1 MLEINRPIPLKH
13 LEQLA
18 RLRESYCVSIYL
30 PMFKTGQE
38 QNQGLGQAYLKS
50 CLKTS
55 RQHLSAKGMNDKKID
70 AYLQPIADLLSDLH
84 LWRHPS
90 EGLAIFVNETF
101 GAEYYRLPLAMESQ
115 TYVSDHHYL
124 APMMPLYEFDTTF
137 YLLELS
143 QDHVKLFEG
152 SQYSME
158 DMFVNEF
165 APERL
170 EESVGFDYKQKMLQ
184 FRTGHALHSA
194 GSFHGHGEGKDDEDK
209 EVIRFFREIDKGV
222 KKAIGD
228 SSAPLIVA
236 CVDWLFPVYKE
247 VNTYPGLQH
256 IHLGGDPEF
265 KKRGAMHE
273 EAWTLLSDIFGEKRD
288 QLKARYQEL
297 VHTAKTSHQVSEIV
311 PAAIN
316 GKIDTLFLRK
326 GDHLYGTYNEKG
338 NCVIIDSEKTTGNA
352 SLINMAAMNT
362 FLQGGKV
369 ITMEPSEMPEKKRP
383 LNALFRY

>member
-1 MLEINRPIPLKH
+1 MLELNRPLSAKH

-18 RLRESYCVSIYL
+18 KLREANCVSIYI

-50 CLKTS
+50 CLKS
-55 RQHLSAKGMNDKKID
+55 ARLMLSERGMDRNKIEK
-70 AYLQPIADLLSDLH
+70 YLKPVEELISEIQ

-90 EGLAIFVNETF
+90 EGMAIFVNDTF
-101 GAEYYRLPLAMESQ
+101 GAEYYLVPLALESE

-124 APMMPLYEFDTTF
+124 VPLMPLYEFDTTF

-143 QDHVKLFEG
+143 QDYVKLYKG
-152 SQYSME
+152 SRYSME

-194 GSFHGHGEGKDDEDK
+194 GSFHGHGEGKDDDEK
-209 EVIRFFREIDKGV
+209 EVVKFFREIDRGV
-222 KKAIGD
+222 NKAID
-228 SSAPLIVA
+228 RRSAPLIVA

-247 VNTYPGLQH
+247 VNTYSGLQH
-256 IHLGGDPEF
+256 IHISGDPEF
-265 KKRGAMHE
+265 KNKMNLHRKVWNGIK
-273 EAWTLLSDIFGEKRD
+273 DIFREKKN
-288 QLKARYQEL
+288 QLNERYHEL
-297 VHTAKTSHQVSEIV
+297 VHTPKTSHQVSEIV
-311 PAAIN
+311 PAAFN
-316 GKIDTLFLRK
+316 GKIDTLFLKK
-326 GDHLYGTYNEKG
+326 GEHLYGTYNRKN
-338 NCVIIDSEKTTGNA
+338 NCVIIDSEKTRGNA
-352 SLINMAAMNT
+352 SLINMAALNT
-362 FLQGGKV
+362 FLQGGRV

-383 LNALFRY
+383 LNAMFRY

>member
-1 MLEINRPIPLKH
+1 ME
-13 LEQLA
+13 
-18 RLRESYCVSIYL
+18 
-30 PMFKTGQE
+30 
-38 QNQGLGQAYLKS
+38 
-50 CLKTS
+50 
-55 RQHLSAKGMNDKKID
+55 DKKID
-70 AYLQPIADLLSDLH
+70 KFLQPIADLLSDLY

-90 EGLAIFVNETF
+90 EGLAIFVNQTY
-101 GAEYYRLPLAMESQ
+101 GAEYHRLPIAMESQ

-124 APMMPLYEFDTTF
+124 VPVMPLYEFNTTF

-143 QDHVKLFEG
+143 QDHVKLYQG

-194 GSFHGHGEGKDDEDK
+194 GSFHGHGEGKDDEEK
-209 EVIRFFREIDKGV
+209 EIVNFFREIDKGV
-222 KKAIGD
+222 NKAIDGN
-228 SSAPLIVA
+228 SAPLIVA

-247 VNTYPGLQH
+247 VNSYPGLQH

-265 KKRGAMHE
+265 KKRGNMHE
-273 EAWTLLSDIFGEKRD
+273 EAWKLLSDVFKEKKDHLR
-288 QLKARYQEL
+288 ARYQEL
-297 VHTAKTSHQVSEIV
+297 VHTPKTSHQVSEIV
-311 PAAIN
+311 PAAFN

-326 GDHLYGTYNEKG
+326 GDRLYGTYNQKTS
-338 NCVIIDSEKTTGNA
+338 CVILDSEKTTGNA
-352 SLINMAAMNT
+352 SLINMAAVNT
-362 FLQGGKV
+362 FRQGGKV
-369 ITMEPSEMPEKKRP
+369 ITLEPSEMPEQKRP